1 MHAFARSISAIWL
14 VTTPLSGLALILI
27 VFIRAYS
34 LQRRTVIREDAEKT
48 NDPEGGE
55 SPGEAGSTEV
65 EEVPRTKG
73 DATER
78 TPSSLEGETA
88 RQKTEA

>member
-34 LQRRTVIREDAEKT
+34 LQRRTVIREDAD
-48 NDPEGGE
+48 DPEGGE